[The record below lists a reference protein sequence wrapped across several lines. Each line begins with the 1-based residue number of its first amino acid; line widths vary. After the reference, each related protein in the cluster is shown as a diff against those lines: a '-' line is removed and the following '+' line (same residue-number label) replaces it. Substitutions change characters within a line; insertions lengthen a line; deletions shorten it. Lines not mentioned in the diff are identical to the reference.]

1 MIYELHPTLF
11 AIADEV
17 EPRLFLLPN
26 DEGGGVVLG
35 LLQGFTI

>member
-1 MIYELHPTLF
+1 MIDELHPPLL

-26 DEGGGVVLG
+26 DEGGGVFLG
-35 LLQGFTI
+35 LFQGFTI